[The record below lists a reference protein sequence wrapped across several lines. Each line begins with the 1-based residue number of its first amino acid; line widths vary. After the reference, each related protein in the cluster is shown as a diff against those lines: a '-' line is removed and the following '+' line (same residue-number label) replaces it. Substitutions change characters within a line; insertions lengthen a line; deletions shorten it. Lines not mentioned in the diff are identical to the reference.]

1 MPANFLEY
9 YRKNLTA
16 LRSSA
21 EDFARAYPK
30 IASYLALSNFECADP
45 FVERLLE
52 GSAFLAAQVEAKLDA
67 GHSRLLQQLVAHT
80 APLFNMPLPALAC
93 VQMHATADGVLPL
106 ITTTQ
111 RFKLPTIHKIDC
123 TFSALWP
130 LQLQPV
136 QLTEWTYHQ
145 RVSDELPE
153 LKLSA
158 QAKSVL
164 ACEVHQ
170 SAPLNTIRAWRQKQ
184 AHLDEPLDLFCPL
197 PEIEASSLYQLL
209 RDEQQAVYVRTN
221 DVSGRTQLHELELLP
236 CTATLYQQP
245 NLLHEVVG
253 GAAALD
259 YLALYLHYPALCKF
273 IRLQHFLKQW
283 QQLGVNSGRLI
294 IVFKRDCKLIS
305 PLTSESLLTHVV
317 PLINIFAQR
326 SNRLP
331 LTLRSE
337 YQLHIDRTHPRD
349 YEVLTVNGI
358 ECYDQQQHLSFRAV
372 PLTGLKPEQD
382 YLAPQQ
388 SATDATDATDA
399 TSTTDG
405 LESAPTAYFA
415 LERRIPTV
423 TATPRS
429 LYALSNVYVAF
440 SGTAYTQTVA
450 TALAEKQE
458 QLAAVRQDSSAP
470 LTPQL
475 RDLGRDFVAQC
486 YCSNGDLPFFLVQG
500 AEVRSN
506 DAALRGTV
514 LGEVIKMSPAA
525 LTTATADD
533 LQLLSFVLMNTT
545 ALLRQNNNEI
555 VAYLRAL
562 LVACGGH
569 SSEVEQL
576 ARSIVGFSRERMTFR
591 VLAQGV
597 VFFEEGTQLTV
608 TIDESFLGGSG
619 ALFVAELLAQVLLSA
634 LALNT
639 RAQLQVVTTTQEE
652 VGVWLH

>member
-1 MPANFLEY
+1 MPADFLEY
-9 YRKNLTA
+9 YRKNLNT

-21 EDFARAYPK
+21 EDFAHAYPK

-52 GSAFLAAQVEAKLDA
+52 GSAFLAAQVEAKIDA

-93 VQMHATADGVLPL
+93 VQVHSSQDGVLPL
-106 ITTTQ
+106 INTQQ
-111 RFKLPTIHKIDC
+111 RFKLPTIHKTDC

-130 LQLQPV
+130 LQLQPI

-164 ACEVHQ
+164 ACEVRLN
-170 SAPLNTIRAWRQKQ
+170 APLNILRAWRQKQ
-184 AHLDEPLDLFCPL
+184 ALLDEPLDLFFHM

-209 RDEQQAVYVRTN
+209 RDEQLAVYVRTS
-221 DVSGRTQLHELELLP
+221 DVSGHSQLHELELLP
-236 CTATLYQQP
+236 CTAALYQQP

-259 YLALYLHYPALCKF
+259 YLTLYLHYPALCKF

-294 IVFKRDCKLIS
+294 IVFKRECKLSS

-337 YQLHIDRTHPRD
+337 YHLYIDRTHPRD
-349 YEVLTVNGI
+349 YEVLTVSGI

-382 YLAPQQ
+382 YLTPAQR
-388 SATDATDATDA
+388 ATDV
-399 TSTTDG
+399 TSSID
-405 LESAPTAYFA
+405 SAPTAYFA

-440 SGTAYTQTVA
+440 SGAAYTQTVS
-450 TALAEKQE
+450 TALTEKQE
-458 QLAAVRQDSSAP
+458 QLSAASVQDSNAP
-470 LTPQL
+470 LAPQL

-500 AEVRSN
+500 AEVYSN
-506 DAALRGTV
+506 DVDIKGTV

-525 LTTATADD
+525 LTTATADN

-545 ALLRQNNNEI
+545 ALLRQNNSEV

-562 LVACGGH
+562 FVACGGH

-576 ARSIVGFSRERMTFR
+576 ARSIVGFSRERMTVR

-597 VFFEEGTQLTV
+597 VFFEEGAKLTL
-608 TIDESFLGGSG
+608 TLDESFLGGSG
-619 ALFVAELLAQVLLSA
+619 AFFVAELLAQVLLSA
-634 LALNT
+634 LALNA
-639 RAQLQVVTTTQEE
+639 RAQLQVVTTTQDE
-652 VGVWLH
+652 VGVWRH